1 MKEDLQEIK
10 KSINSIKESIKT
22 LEKHVLDDY
31 YNEMA
36 IEDVRMR
43 LKIAEDKLSQ
53 LGYIYDTNI
62 GLYGLYYP
70 GCNVELQ
77 EKIES
82 MYETSMKLVEDWNK
96 NQVPPLSKC
105 VPECYNK

>member
-1 MKEDLQEIK
+1 MKADINEMRTSIDSIK
-10 KSINSIKESIKT
+10 KSIKT

-31 YNEMA
+31 YNEMP

-53 LGYIYDTNI
+53 LGYMYDTNI
-62 GLYGLYYP
+62 ELYGLYYP

-82 MYETSMKLVEDWNK
+82 MHESSMKLIEDWN
-96 NQVPPLSKC
+96 NNHVQPLSKC
-105 VPECYNK
+105 VPERYNK